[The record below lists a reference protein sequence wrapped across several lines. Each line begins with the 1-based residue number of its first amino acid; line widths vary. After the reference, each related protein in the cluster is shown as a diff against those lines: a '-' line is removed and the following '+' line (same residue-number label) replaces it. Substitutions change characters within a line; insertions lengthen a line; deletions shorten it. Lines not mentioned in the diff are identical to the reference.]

1 MRPLKNTPCRHSG
14 LDPESGR
21 GLIILDSGL
30 RRNDDRETEMELFKG
45 LKMKRIVVLILT
57 LILSLLSCPAVQ
69 AAASPLLIGREAPPF
84 QVESGDGKVLQL
96 KMLRGK
102 VVVLFYEDKDAIVK
116 SRPLKTILNAF
127 YKEQKKEEQQ
137 MILRI
142 PIINCSSAVWPFT
155 GIWKSRLVENSK
167 RVGMTV
173 YGDWDGKMVTSYGM
187 KGDDTNLLI
196 LDKKGI
202 IRYFQS
208 GVGNGETATILK
220 KLLKDLVAEN
230 HEDKIIPKQS

>member
-1 MRPLKNTPCRHSG
+1 
-14 LDPESGR
+14 
-21 GLIILDSGL
+21 
-30 RRNDDRETEMELFKG
+30 
-45 LKMKRIVVLILT
+45 MKKIVVSILT
-57 LILSLLSCPAVQ
+57 VVLSLMIYSALQ

-84 QVESGDGKVLQL
+84 QVESGDGKVLQA

-102 VVVLFYEDKDAIVK
+102 VVVLFYESKDIIAK

-127 YKEQKKEEQQ
+127 YKEQKKEDQQ
-137 MILRI
+137 MIMRV
-142 PIINCSSAVWPFT
+142 PIFDCSSASWPFK
-155 GIWKSRLVENSK
+155 GLWKKSLIENSK

-173 YGDWDGKMVTSYGM
+173 YGDWDGKMGTSYGM
-187 KGDDTNLLI
+187 KCDDTNLLI
-196 LDKKGI
+196 IDKRGI

-208 GVGNGETATILK
+208 GVVTDNGETATILK

>member
-1 MRPLKNTPCRHSG
+1 
-14 LDPESGR
+14 
-21 GLIILDSGL
+21 
-30 RRNDDRETEMELFKG
+30 
-45 LKMKRIVVLILT
+45 MKRFVVSVLT
-57 LILSLLSCPAVQ
+57 IILSLLLSCPPLQ

-102 VVVLFYEDKDAIVK
+102 VVVLFYESKDVIAK

-127 YKEQKKEEQQ
+127 YKEQKKEDQQ
-137 MILRI
+137 LILRV
-142 PIINCSSAVWPFT
+142 PIFDCSSAAWPFK
-155 GIWKSRLVENSK
+155 GIWRSRMIENSK

-173 YGDWDGKMVTSYGM
+173 YGDWDGKMGTSYGM
-187 KGDDTNLLI
+187 KCDDTNLLI

-208 GVGNGETATILK
+208 GVITGNSETVTILK

-230 HEDKIIPKQS
+230 HADIPKQS